1 MGSNGFSC
9 HGQNEAVKDI
19 SVFASKSKLNEVVSA
34 LTFTPGA
41 AVAIVIN
48 DISLFIVIVIIYPG
62 RRNRRWRS
70 VDLCQQS
77 RRRREEGASLF
88 MIRSTL
94 FVVVVQPHANPR
106 CMTLSLSSRDKE

>member
-1 MGSNGFSC
+1 MAPLPSKISCGSNGFSC
-9 HGQNEAVKDI
+9 HGQNEAVKDL

-70 VDLCQQS
+70 VDDANKADEGGK
-77 RRRREEGASLF
+77 RERPYS
-88 MIRSTL
+88 
-94 FVVVVQPHANPR
+94 
-106 CMTLSLSSRDKE
+106 